1 MYPTD
6 DEYKDAIR
14 ADLRSIDVFLRIGY
28 GIDNTAADDISS
40 TEASMLPM
48 SSASQMTDAIY
59 SMNKAV
65 ATFEGYGIPT
75 AVSMEMTV
83 PPITSAETS
92 MEVGIWSD
100 VISDSSG
107 AIDWTI
113 TLSLSKAHTSA
124 FTMYTGDV
132 HILSAIVTYKKDGTQ
147 VWSGTVEPDTD
158 MLQIDDILT
167 YDTIII
173 NVTRI
178 DAPFRHVRI
187 IEVEFGSSVSYS
199 KNAIRGELRYVSE
212 RDSTGESCPLDELT
226 FDLVNEDWM
235 YDFDAPTRENDS
247 VNVGKPITLSFTV
260 HTASGQRTVSCGK
273 FYIRDIDMH
282 EGIAK
287 VTADDPRVIMTDVR
301 KAWSIPT
308 TMSIGTAI
316 DDVCEELFIDH
327 VCDDSLY
334 SIYPTRDIS
343 FDGDSSYME
352 DILQLMQFLQL
363 EMVPDHSGTLRFR
376 PYADPQQYGA
386 VSEGQMLTY
395 PQKKTNLSTYN
406 MVSVWYGESPN
417 RATYDR
423 DLRETK
429 TAAVN
434 QLTVNN
440 PLVVTKEE
448 AMAICNHIVANLYNS
463 ELDVDW
469 IGDPAL
475 QVGDMVSFPGRFSN
489 ATPRRVEYQEI
500 TYNGGLRAKTSVVY

>member
-6 DEYKDAIR
+6 DEYKDAIK

-59 SMNKAV
+59 SMNKSV

-75 AVSMEMTV
+75 AVSMGMTV

-92 MEVGIWSD
+92 MEVGVWSD
-100 VISDSSG
+100 VISDSNG

-124 FTMYTGDV
+124 FTVYTGDV
-132 HILSAIVTYKKDGTQ
+132 HILSAIVTYMKDGAQ
-147 VWSGTVEPDTD
+147 VWSGMVEPDTD

-167 YDTIII
+167 YDDIII

-235 YDFDAPTRENDS
+235 YDFDAPTRQNDS

-363 EMVPDHSGTLRFR
+363 EMVPDHSGTLRFH

-386 VSEGQMLTY
+386 VLEGQMLTY

-423 DLRETK
+423 DLREAK

-475 QVGDMVSFPGRFSN
+475 QVGDMVSFPGRFSD